1 MRTVTIG
8 GVEYK
13 LAYNLRSLF
22 IYEEIAGHPYKGE
35 KTIDSYVLL
44 FSMLQA
50 NNEGFSLT
58 FDEFIDACD
67 EDMSIFQELA
77 LVLEDYSK
85 RMSTYVENKKKAV
98 TQ

>member
-67 EDMSIFQELA
+67 EDMNIFQEFA

-85 RMSTYVENKKKAV
+85 RMSSYVENKKKAV

>member
-22 IYEEIAGHPYKGE
+22 IYEEITGHPYKGE

-67 EDMSIFQELA
+67 EDMSIFQEFA

-85 RMSTYVENKKKAV
+85 RMSPFVENKKKAV

>member
-22 IYEEIAGHPYKGE
+22 IYEEITGHPYKGE
-35 KTIDSYVLL
+35 KTIDSYILL

-50 NNEGFSLT
+50 NNEDFSMT
-58 FDEFIDACD
+58 FDEFINACD
-67 EDMSIFQELA
+67 EDMGIFQEFA

-85 RMSTYVENKKKAV
+85 RFSYVENKKKAV

>member
-67 EDMSIFQELA
+67 EDMSIFQEFA
-77 LVLEDYSK
+77 LVLEEYSK
-85 RMSTYVENKKKAV
+85 RMSSRVENKKKAV

>member
-35 KTIDSYVLL
+35 KTIDSYILL

-50 NNEGFSLT
+50 NNEDFSMT
-58 FDEFIDACD
+58 FDEFINACD
-67 EDMSIFQELA
+67 EDMGIFQAFA

-85 RMSTYVENKKKAV
+85 RFSYVENKKKAV